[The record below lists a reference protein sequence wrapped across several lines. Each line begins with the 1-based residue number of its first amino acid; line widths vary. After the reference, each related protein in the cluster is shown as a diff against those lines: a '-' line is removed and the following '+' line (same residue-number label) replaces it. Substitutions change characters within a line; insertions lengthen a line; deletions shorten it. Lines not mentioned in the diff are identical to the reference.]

1 MTKILATV
9 SKTTPRLKGIDMIR
23 INGAFGHP
31 KDYKKVLEKYKNKL
45 SILDIPGDR
54 KKHRHMSV
62 KDEELIDGAIACG
75 MDHIGISYVET
86 MWDVDIV
93 RAYCGTRKIKIIAK
107 VETKKA
113 VENLDSIID
122 AADGIMIDRQDL
134 STAVGFEKV
143 PALQEIIV
151 GRVNKAGKPIIIASE
166 FLLSMM
172 NSPKP
177 SKADVSDIER
187 GAAQGADYLML
198 SEETAIGKYPQ
209 EAIDTMRSIINTRN
223 KRVQA
228 VILAAGAASG
238 LGGLTAERHQCLL
251 DCGGQTILEH
261 LFDSLTYCGILEQDI
276 IVVAGKG
283 LDKMRQALNDRMAQ
297 IVYNPWFDTTNMLVS
312 LWLAKDKI
320 NSDLVIIYGD
330 IVFDRQILKDLL
342 KQPGDAVLA
351 VERKKPD
358 EDDEKI
364 CVKSGR
370 MVLHPDYDSFP
381 RPAHKSIPVDDAFGE
396 FIGLARFTRKGL
408 LRLFEEM
415 DTIVRSRQMNAYLFQ
430 AFENMVKD
438 GFPIDIVQ
446 TKGKPWN
453 DNDTLD
459 DFKRTRKVVFP
470 AIKRRHSHK

>member
-9 SKTTPRLKGIDMIR
+9 SRNTPYLKGVDMIR

-31 KDYKKVLEKYKNKL
+31 ADYKDVFKMYKNKL

-54 KKHRHMSV
+54 KKHRHLTV
-62 KDEELIDGAIACG
+62 KDEELIDAAIASG
-75 MDHIGISYVET
+75 VDYIGISYVET
-86 MWDVDIV
+86 RWDVDIA
-93 RAYCGTRKIKIIAK
+93 RAYCGNREIKIIAK

-113 VENLDSIID
+113 VQNLDSIIG

-143 PALQEIIV
+143 PGLQEIIV
-151 GRVNKAGKPIIIASE
+151 ARCKKYGKPVIIASE
-166 FLLSMM
+166 FLLSMVH
-172 NSPKP
+172 SPKP
-177 SKADVSDIER
+177 TKAEVSDIER

-209 EAIDTMRSIINTRN
+209 QAIDTTRAIINTRN

-261 LFDSLTYCGILEQDI
+261 HLDNLTRCGILEKDI

-283 LDKMRQALNDRMAQ
+283 LDKMRQALNDRLVQ
-297 IVYNPWFDTTNMLVS
+297 LVYNPWFETTNMLVS
-312 LWLAKDKI
+312 LWLAKDRLD
-320 NSDLVIIYGD
+320 SGLVIVYGD
-330 IVFDRQILKDLL
+330 IVFDIGILKDLMH
-342 KQPGDAVLA
+342 QRGDAVLA

-358 EDDEKI
+358 EEDEKI

-370 MVLHPDYDSFP
+370 MVLHPDYDNLP
-381 RPAHKSIPVDDAFGE
+381 KPAHKSIPINDAFGE
-396 FIGLARFTRKGL
+396 FIGLAKFSRKGL
-408 LRLFEEM
+408 FRLFQEM
-415 DTIVRSRQMNAYLFQ
+415 DAIVQSNAMNTYLFQ
-430 AFENMVKD
+430 AFENMVKS
-438 GFPIDIVQ
+438 GFAIDIIQ
-446 TKGKPWN
+446 TKGRPWN

-459 DFKRTRKVVFP
+459 DFKRTRKTVFP
-470 AIKRRHSHK
+470 AIQRN